1 MGEKK
6 RNRTT
11 TTTSATASESSLSAV
26 PDPGTSEEMTAL
38 SEAAR
43 SATLSQNLDGATRL
57 NAACLLVN
65 QFERQ
70 ERERDLA
77 DEEAGRPPRAK
88 YARLNPESRARDH
101 LAAACQLTTWHAERL
116 VTAGL
121 QIGCRLSRL
130 NSQVSRGLIPEQ
142 LAIDVACRLATVAD
156 EIVAGVEAEVMAQI
170 ADALHGGDRPSRTAV
185 DAMIDRAVEKLDKSE
200 AKASDEEAA
209 ESRTVRFKV
218 GRNGMTSVWA
228 KLTTKDAELLRRRI
242 DTDARAAAGDGA
254 EGTMNQLRADALAA
268 LSVYA
273 PAGEPEVVDGIEL
286 GQAEAGSELPKP
298 SLGNAAAATGQPI
311 RISVISA
318 AARGEANQVGFV
330 RGAYASFE
338 WLCRELLEGEDSRV
352 RFEIID
358 PAPGALDEPEW
369 QFRYFISNKLAERIR
384 LRDGTCRHP
393 GCQVDAADCD
403 IDHVIAF
410 DKDHPEYGGPTAE
423 WNLVCLCRE
432 HHREKTFGTNSYR
445 TGPLGDLI
453 ITTETGHVHRTR
465 PSGPLARARNGMEE
479 RLLQIKFDRLIGPDG
494 YFRNPPGNTP
504 PNSPP
509 SSPPS
514 RPA

>member
-1 MGEKK
+1 
-6 RNRTT
+6 
-11 TTTSATASESSLSAV
+11 
-26 PDPGTSEEMTAL
+26 MTAL

-156 EIVAGVEAEVMAQI
+156 EIVAGVEAEVMAQV

-254 EGTMNQLRADALAA
+254 EGTMNQLRADDWPRCPSTLLRGSPRSWTALN
-268 LSVYA
+268 SGR
-273 PAGEPEVVDGIEL
+273 P
-286 GQAEAGSELPKP
+286 
-298 SLGNAAAATGQPI
+298 
-311 RISVISA
+311 R
-318 AARGEANQVGFV
+318 
-330 RGAYASFE
+330 
-338 WLCRELLEGEDSRV
+338 RV
-352 RFEIID
+352 RSC
-358 PAPGALDEPEW
+358 PSPHSAM
-369 QFRYFISNKLAERIR
+369 R
-384 LRDGTCRHP
+384 LRRR
-393 GCQVDAADCD
+393 AS
-403 IDHVIAF
+403 
-410 DKDHPEYGGPTAE
+410 
-423 WNLVCLCRE
+423 R
-432 HHREKTFGTNSYR
+432 
-445 TGPLGDLI
+445 
-453 ITTETGHVHRTR
+453 
-465 PSGPLARARNGMEE
+465 SGSA
-479 RLLQIKFDRLIGPDG
+479 
-494 YFRNPPGNTP
+494 
-504 PNSPP
+504 
-509 SSPPS
+509 
-514 RPA
+514 